1 MTLSDGKGPNAHLF
15 HVEILIEGESNA
27 IAFEKLL
34 HVLNRSGAADFRIT
48 SGVELG
54 RIIEQLT
61 SSPGPV
67 ASPPPAPAPR
77 AKEKQELSK
86 ASSPKESKRASSSE
100 ENEVTTRILKYIK
113 ENRLIRLYVNKG
125 LGRQLSIPCRI
136 ISLDQTKHVLT
147 VYHVDEKQVYTFSLY
162 EIDDFVE

>member
-1 MTLSDGKGPNAHLF
+1 MTLSQGKGPNAHLF
-15 HVEILIEGESNA
+15 QVEILIEGETNS

-34 HVLNRSGAADFRIT
+34 NILNRSEAIDFRIT

-54 RIIEQLT
+54 RVIEQLT
-61 SSPGPV
+61 ASPAL
-67 ASPPPAPAPR
+67 ASPPAAPPSR
-77 AKEKQELSK
+77 AKEKQETHK
-86 ASSPKESKRASSSE
+86 AAAAKESKKTSSSE

-147 VYHVDEKQVYTFSLY
+147 VYHVDEKQVYTFSLF

>member
-1 MTLSDGKGPNAHLF
+1 MTLSQDKGPNAHLF
-15 HVEILIEGESNA
+15 NVEILIEGETNA
-27 IAFEKLL
+27 QAFEKLL
-34 HVLNRSGAADFRIT
+34 SILNRSGAADFRIT
-48 SGVELG
+48 SGIELG

-61 SSPGPV
+61 STVQS
-67 ASPPPAPAPR
+67 SPPPPP
-77 AKEKQELSK
+77 
-86 ASSPKESKRASSSE
+86 ASSPKTKAVTTKTETPKETSKPVSLVD
-100 ENEVTTRILKYIK
+100 NEVTNRILKYIK

-136 ISLDQTKHVLT
+136 ISLDQSTHVLA